1 MLSGGVGA
9 TPEPGGHGGRLH
21 SREKRNS
28 MRTLVIWS
36 TLLILATAV
45 NAGADEPTLETD
57 DQKTLYALGLTIN
70 RSLSPFNLSP
80 SELELVEAGLAD
92 GSLHKTPK
100 VDLETYGPK
109 IKQFQEARA
118 AAVAAAERKTSQVVV
133 DQAAREPGATKTAS
147 GLVMIPSTPGTGASP
162 KGTDTV
168 TVNYEGRLTD
178 GTVFDSSGQHG
189 GPATVPLN
197 GVIKCWTEALQL
209 VKVGGKSRLVCP
221 ADLAYGDQG
230 WPPLI
235 KPGATLVFEVELLGI
250 SQPSAQTATQSEPA
264 SSWYYCNDAKAYF
277 PYVRECP
284 SGWLQ
289 VPQTA
294 PPGQ

>member
-1 MLSGGVGA
+1 
-9 TPEPGGHGGRLH
+9 
-21 SREKRNS
+21 
-28 MRTLVIWS
+28 MRTIVIWS
-36 TLLILATAV
+36 TVLILATAV
-45 NAGADEPTLETD
+45 NAMADEPKLETEE
-57 DQKTLYALGLTIN
+57 QKTLYALGLTIN
-70 RSLSPFNLSP
+70 RSLSPFNLS
-80 SELELVEAGLAD
+80 SAELELVEAGLAD

-100 VDLETYGPK
+100 VDLEAYGPK
-109 IKQFQEARA
+109 IKQLQETRA
-118 AAVAAAERKTSQVVV
+118 AAVAAAEKKTSQAFV
-133 DQAAREPGATKTAS
+133 DKAARETGAMKTAS
-147 GLVMIPSTPGTGASP
+147 GLVMIPVTPGTGASP
-162 KGTDTV
+162 KATDTV

-178 GTVFDSSGQHG
+178 GTVFDSSVQRG

-197 GVIKCWTEALQL
+197 GVIKCWTEALPL

-235 KPGATLVFEVELLGI
+235 KPGAILVFEVELLGI
-250 SQPSAQTATQSEPA
+250 SPSSARTAPQSEQT